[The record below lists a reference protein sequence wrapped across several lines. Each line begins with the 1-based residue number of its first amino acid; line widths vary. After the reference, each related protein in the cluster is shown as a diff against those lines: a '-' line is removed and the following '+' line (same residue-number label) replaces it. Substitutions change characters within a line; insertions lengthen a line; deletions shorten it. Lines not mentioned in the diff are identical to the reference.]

1 MNTPKISFT
10 SQKLSLPLT
19 AISPIRQV
27 PKEGRNLPRY
37 ESIVASIKEIGLVE
51 PLIVFSQKGRADHYL
66 IMDGHQRYFAL
77 KELGREMA
85 DCIVSTDDES
95 FTFNARVNRLA
106 PIQEHRMIMKAV
118 QNGVSAE
125 RIAVALS
132 RDVSTVKSFLSLM
145 VGIHEE
151 AADLLKEKPISPQAI
166 RALKKVK
173 GMRQI
178 EMVELMISMNDY
190 STSYVEALV
199 MGTPKEHLADPAK
212 SKHKKG
218 LTSQAV
224 IRLESEMAT
233 LEQDFKAVEKSYGEN
248 VLNLTLGRVYLKKIM
263 ENPKILRFIKTRH
276 SDLHGALDEILM
288 ADAL

>member
-10 SQKLSLPLT
+10 SQKLSVPLS
-19 AISPIRQV
+19 AIFPIRQA
-27 PKEGRNLPRY
+27 PKEGRNLARY
-37 ESIVASIKEIGLVE
+37 ESIIASIKEIGLVE
-51 PLIVFSQKGRADHYL
+51 PLIVFPQKGRADHYL

-77 KELGREMA
+77 KELGREKA
-85 DCIVSTDDES
+85 ECIVSTDDES

-125 RIAVALS
+125 RIAAALN

-199 MGTPKEHLADPAK
+199 MGTPKEHLADPDK
-212 SKHKKG
+212 SKRKKG
-218 LTSQAV
+218 LTSQAI

-233 LEQDFKAVEKSYGEN
+233 LEQDFKAVEKTYGEN
-248 VLNLTLGRVYLKKIM
+248 VLNLTLCRAYLKKLV
-263 ENPKILRFIKTRH
+263 ENPKVARFLKARH
-276 SDLHGALDEILM
+276 SEIFGALEDIAA
-288 ADAL
+288 ADAI